1 MTVLFASYNN
11 VPINNVFE
19 KLSSLTYKGKRV
31 AFPVLRLGNQ
41 EKVKECICYIN
52 QLRREVHGIK
62 VFSSTLD
69 RRKGD
74 RIDRAKQLSGRL
86 KEYEE
91 VLDLTE
97 RKETLTQVM
106 EYQERMKNVA
116 TLFHFHTDLQGRQ
129 LRNLDE
135 KIQKIGE
142 ISERD
147 AMALLD
153 RNEDEF
159 YSYLYYTSA
168 KYIKELESNRFQD
181 LRKILDDDE
190 DVNEQAAAFNKYLQ
204 KSENVK
210 KLQKVFP
217 IMITTCISSHK
228 LGEPEPLFDMTIMD
242 EASQC
247 NVAVSLVPIIR
258 GEN

>member
-1 MTVLFASYNN
+1 M
-11 VPINNVFE
+11 
-19 KLSSLTYKGKRV
+19 
-31 AFPVLRLGNQ
+31 Q
-41 EKVKECICYIN
+41 
-52 QLRREVHGIK
+52 GIK

-159 YSYLYYTSA
+159 YSYPQNTSR
-168 KYIKELESNRFQD
+168 SW
-181 LRKILDDDE
+181 
-190 DVNEQAAAFNKYLQ
+190 
-204 KSENVK
+204 
-210 KLQKVFP
+210 KVTGFR
-217 IMITTCISSHK
+217 IYGK
-228 LGEPEPLFDMTIMD
+228 F
-242 EASQC
+242 
-247 NVAVSLVPIIR
+247 
-258 GEN
+258 

>member
-52 QLRREVHGIK
+52 QLRREVQGIK

-190 DVNEQAAAFNKYLQ
+190 DVNEQAAAFNL
-204 KSENVK
+204 
-210 KLQKVFP
+210 
-217 IMITTCISSHK
+217 
-228 LGEPEPLFDMTIMD
+228 
-242 EASQC
+242 
-247 NVAVSLVPIIR
+247 SLIHI
-258 GEN
+258 

>member
-1 MTVLFASYNN
+1 MYSVSTTLYDSEYMVIDSRGRTVTRYARNGVQENLFNARDKE
-11 VPINNVFE
+11 NNVFE

-135 KIQKIGE
+135 KIQ
-142 ISERD
+142 
-147 AMALLD
+147 
-153 RNEDEF
+153 
-159 YSYLYYTSA
+159 
-168 KYIKELESNRFQD
+168 
-181 LRKILDDDE
+181 
-190 DVNEQAAAFNKYLQ
+190 
-204 KSENVK
+204 
-210 KLQKVFP
+210 
-217 IMITTCISSHK
+217 
-228 LGEPEPLFDMTIMD
+228 
-242 EASQC
+242 
-247 NVAVSLVPIIR
+247 
-258 GEN
+258 

>member
-1 MTVLFASYNN
+1 MNL
-11 VPINNVFE
+11 
-19 KLSSLTYKGKRV
+19 
-31 AFPVLRLGNQ
+31 
-41 EKVKECICYIN
+41 
-52 QLRREVHGIK
+52 
-62 VFSSTLD
+62 
-69 RRKGD
+69 
-74 RIDRAKQLSGRL
+74 QLS
-86 KEYEE
+86 
-91 VLDLTE
+91 VL
-97 RKETLTQVM
+97 
-106 EYQERMKNVA
+106 Y
-116 TLFHFHTDLQGRQ
+116 
-129 LRNLDE
+129 LR
-135 KIQKIGE
+135 
-142 ISERD
+142 
-147 AMALLD
+147 
-153 RNEDEF
+153 
-159 YSYLYYTSA
+159 